1 MLGADLLQRGGPPFS
16 PGTSFSSTTRFSQYG
31 GSSSTRTEA
40 EAGPRNKDLET
51 GEQEPDLRT
60 TNTCEMRRL
69 DDTQANNYRT
79 SPGHGAG
86 AGQIQGFGQERVNN
100 DGECFLFFLQIFIFN

>member
-51 GEQEPDLRT
+51 GGGTGPDPSE
-60 TNTCEMRRL
+60 EMRRL
-69 DDTQANNYRT
+69 DDTQGNNNRT
-79 SPGHGAG
+79 SPGPGAAG
-86 AGQIQGFGQERVNN
+86 ARQIQGFGQERVNN
-100 DGECFLFFLQIFIFN
+100 DGERFFIFSKIFIFN

>member
-16 PGTSFSSTTRFSQYG
+16 PGTSFSSNTRFSQYGG

-51 GEQEPDLRT
+51 GVEEESDPT
-60 TNTCEMRRL
+60 PKNWEMRRQL
-69 DDTQANNYRT
+69 EDNYRT
-79 SPGHGAG
+79 SPGRHGAG
-86 AGQIQGFGQERVNN
+86 SRQLQGFGQERVNN
-100 DGECFLFFLQIFIFN
+100 DGECFLFF